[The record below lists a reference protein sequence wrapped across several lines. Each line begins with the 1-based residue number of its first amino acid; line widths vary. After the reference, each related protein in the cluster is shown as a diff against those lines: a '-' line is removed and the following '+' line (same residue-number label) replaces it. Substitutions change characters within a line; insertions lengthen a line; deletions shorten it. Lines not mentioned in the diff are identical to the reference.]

1 VKPRARSGLI
11 LRAVGNELIV
21 YDSQTHVAHCLNRTA
36 ALVFQAADGRE
47 NIEALSARL
56 GRQAEIEVPQ
66 EVVAAALD
74 ELADAGLLEAPV
86 PGLDGVAGHWSPPP
100 SRPAEPSRRSAMRA
114 FGVAALAPIVA
125 SLVVPTPAEAANT
138 CIPQASCTA
147 ANFGQPCYVAAQAE
161 CASKICTG
169 TPGQCQ

>member
-36 ALVFQAADGRE
+36 ALVFQAADGRTSV
-47 NIEALSARL
+47 EALSARL

-66 EVVAAALD
+66 EVVEAALD
-74 ELADAGLLEAPV
+74 ELAAAGLLEA
-86 PGLDGVAGHWSPPP
+86 PPP

-114 FGVAALAPIVA
+114 VGVAALAPIVA